1 MPGLLRTLLLWA
13 YGLDVIVIGIVL
25 AATHAGARRPLP
37 PWAPPGY
44 RRPPMPRALK
54 TTLIA
59 LAVVGPVF
67 AVFGALFLFWV
78 FLYVALGGLSS
89 S

>member
-13 YGLDVIVIGIVL
+13 YGLDVIVL

-37 PWAPPGY
+37 LWAPPGY

-89 S
+89 